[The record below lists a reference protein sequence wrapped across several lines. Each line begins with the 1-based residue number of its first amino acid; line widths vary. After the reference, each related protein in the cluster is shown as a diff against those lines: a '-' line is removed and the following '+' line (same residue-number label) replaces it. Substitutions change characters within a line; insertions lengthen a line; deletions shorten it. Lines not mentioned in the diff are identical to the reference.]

1 MFARAAAPAARA
13 VGRRFISV
21 GDAVPVASAT
31 QGLFV
36 VRDGAASETTAE
48 ELFKGRNV
56 VVFGLPGAFTPVCSA
71 SHLPGYI
78 ADREKFAAHGID
90 DVLCITPNDKFV
102 ATAWAKDQGAGDK
115 VGVVADGNLVLTK
128 ALDQAFDM
136 KDVGFGER
144 SNRYAMV
151 IRDGK
156 VDQIFAEPNPGTFE
170 VSDSA
175 SVLSAIER
183 K

>member
-1 MFARAAAPAARA
+1 M
-13 VGRRFISV
+13 
-21 GDAVPVASAT
+21 
-31 QGLFV
+31 
-36 VRDGAASETTAE
+36 
-48 ELFKGRNV
+48 
-56 VVFGLPGAFTPVCSA
+56 
-71 SHLPGYI
+71 
-78 ADREKFAAHGID
+78 
-90 DVLCITPNDKFV
+90 LCITPNDKFV